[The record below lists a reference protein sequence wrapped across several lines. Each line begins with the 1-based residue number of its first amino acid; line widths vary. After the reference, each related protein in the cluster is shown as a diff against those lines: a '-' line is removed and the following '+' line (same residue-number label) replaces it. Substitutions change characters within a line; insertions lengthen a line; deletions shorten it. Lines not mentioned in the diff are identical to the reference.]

1 MKHLRNL
8 ILSIVVVGSI
18 FGISVLAIHLSQN
31 SSVPGSTTP
40 QTAENGQNNE
50 SITEIV
56 PVAKEDFVV
65 AGWIPD
71 WGSPAGLA
79 SLKAN
84 NGLLTNISPV
94 WYEVAEDG
102 SIKDKTPA
110 NSKQIIAAAQSSGIE
125 ITPTV
130 ASFDHNILSKV
141 FQDEA
146 VFNRHLDQLKQISAR
161 PEFAGIDL
169 DYESTKLADKDQFYK
184 LLGLLSQ
191 DIRSRGKR
199 LIFTALAQW
208 GDTISYKSLRET
220 RQVQN
225 WAKISEYADEIRV
238 MAYDYTSP
246 KALQPGPIAPY
257 SWVKEVL
264 EYAREEGV
272 ISKLVLGIH
281 LYSYEW
287 YMESSEYQQKKTDG
301 IDPLAFTENSDFNL
315 PISKT
320 SARSYTYDTVKKL
333 VASLQEVPT
342 QRDGE
347 MTVRFMRQNP
357 QTKKNEERI
366 LVYTTPEATKAKV
379 DLARSQGAKGVVFW
393 RLGGDEDLLSQ
404 ININ

>member
-264 EYAREEGV
+264 EYAREEGE

>member
-18 FGISVLAIHLSQN
+18 FGISLLAIHLSQN
-31 SSVPGSTTP
+31 SSVPGSNTN
-40 QTAENGQNNE
+40 QTEEQGQNNADD
-50 SITEIV
+50 TEIT

-65 AGWIPD
+65 SGWIPD

-84 NGLLTNISPV
+84 DDLLTNISPV

-110 NSKQIIAAAQSSGIE
+110 NSKQIIAAAQSSQIE

-146 VFNRHLDQLKQISAR
+146 VFNRHLDQLKQIAAR

-184 LLGLLSQ
+184 LLDLLSK
-191 DIRSRGKR
+191 DLKAKGKR

-287 YMESSEYQQKKTDG
+287 YMESSEYQQKKADG
-301 IDPLAFTENSDFNL
+301 IDPLAFSENSDFNL

-333 VASLQEVPT
+333 VGSLSELPT
-342 QRDGE
+342 ERDGE

-366 LVYTTPEATKAKV
+366 LVYTTPAATKAKV